1 MNKVEFNRQ
10 ASLNLT
16 DTVKYRPLKL
26 KWVFSVTFRAGD
38 GIKSYN
44 HRGVMKGFFK
54 SNFGAW

>member
-10 ASLNLT
+10 VLLNLT
-16 DTVKYRPLKL
+16 DTVTDRPLKL
-26 KWVFSVTFRAGD
+26 KWVFSITFRAGY

-44 HRGVMKGFFK
+44 HRRVMKGFFK